1 MIKAIIF
8 DCFGVFIGNPY
19 KFRAQEIEQS
29 DPAKYLQL
37 RDVNHASDRGFLS
50 NEESATQMA
59 EIIGITVEQFLA
71 EQASGEVSNTELIQ
85 YAKQLRPTYQ
95 LAMLSNVSS
104 RERLEVRFEPGQ
116 LDELFDVV
124 VASGDEGTI
133 KPEPRI
139 YEIAL
144 ERLQLLPEECV
155 FVDDILENCQAA
167 EALGI
172 RSIQYLSYR
181 QTVTDLE
188 ALIDRGEKTD

>member
-19 KFRAQEIEQS
+19 KFRAQALEAS
-29 DPAKYLQL
+29 DPIKFIEL
-37 RDVNHASDRGFLS
+37 RDINHASDRGFLS
-50 NEESATQMA
+50 NEETVTRMS
-59 EIIGITVEQFLA
+59 EIIGISPEQFLA
-71 EQASGEVSNTELIQ
+71 EQVSGEVRNEQLVE
-85 YAKQLRPTYQ
+85 YAETLRPRYK

-104 RERLEVRFEPGQ
+104 RERLDVRFDPGQ

-144 ERLQLLPEECV
+144 ERLDVAPEECV
-155 FVDDILENCQAA
+155 FIDDILENCEAA
-167 EALGI
+167 EAVGI
-172 RSIQYLSYR
+172 HGIQYLNY
-181 QTVTDLE
+181 QQVVTDLE
-188 ALIDRGEKTD
+188 ALIDRGGKTE